1 MQRKEPWVIADLDLR
16 TFTRDAR
23 AIQEREQAIRL
34 LRSVIM
40 LPPPIKLRPPSRRNQ
55 QQPNSPSRRTLIH
68 TPTSGITND
77 PMAKLLDNRIPLSD
91 GLVRV
96 LVSVA
101 ENPDD
106 PLRFIATETLV
117 EIGQ

>member
-1 MQRKEPWVIADLDLR
+1 
-16 TFTRDAR
+16 
-23 AIQEREQAIRL
+23 
-34 LRSVIM
+34 
-40 LPPPIKLRPPSRRNQ
+40 
-55 QQPNSPSRRTLIH
+55 
-68 TPTSGITND
+68 
-77 PMAKLLDNRIPLSD
+77 MAKLLDNRIPLSD